1 MPQNGGGL
9 SNINQPSGWRK
20 ATAGLAVA
28 EQHAQAGER
37 AAVPKTQAF
46 VAVKRV
52 GAHIGLKAGDM
63 LLLDTLGAFTQ
74 AQDWEEG
81 QRPIVWAS
89 NSYLMEQTGFSL
101 SALKRHA
108 RRLAEIGVIAFKDS
122 PNGKRW
128 GHRDA
133 DGRIIEAYGF
143 DLSPLSARAEEF
155 ERLHAEL
162 RAERE
167 LCQRL
172 KRQITVA
179 RRMIRARIEAAQG
192 GALRG
197 PWTQLSSL
205 FEDLLDRL
213 PRRNMASEALARLLE
228 WFRELQERVEPYQ
241 GVNNFLLTMRT
252 VMAGHSSPFW
262 MTLPQANAL
271 DAKVRKGEKSSV
283 VVYYGQSRKDA
294 GDEDDR
300 SDRDDRSEEARI
312 FRFQK
317 SYRVFNACQI
327 EGLPDSFY
335 PDPEP
340 APEHPSAKPIPHMQA
355 FFDAIDITTVFTGTE
370 AYYLPPVDKVFMPSI
385 SRFENPRNFYGVWA
399 HELAHATK
407 ARHRLN
413 RDYGLSRFGNT
424 AYAREEIVAE
434 LTSVFL
440 GQTLGFTAHTL
451 EMNAAYLHNWLRV
464 LRSDKNAIFKHAA
477 DAQRASDYLIAR
489 SEAGRAGEGAQAA

>member
-1 MPQNGGGL
+1 M
-9 SNINQPSGWRK
+9 
-20 ATAGLAVA
+20 
-28 EQHAQAGER
+28 
-37 AAVPKTQAF
+37 PKTQAF

-101 SALKRHA
+101 SALKRHS

-162 RAERE
+162 QAERE

-192 GALRG
+192 GALSG

-213 PRRNMASEALARLLE
+213 PRRNTASKALARLLE
-228 WFRELQERVEPYQ
+228 WFRELQERVETTYLKAVRADEVVENMPTTPEQ
-241 GVNNFLLTMRT
+241 RLQKTQEMNPREVISDPHILITNQLNPVICKSSENENAAGVVPNAPPEERVDRELEDWVAETRKKRGAALDLPT
-252 VMAGHSSPFW
+252 VMQACPEFASWARNMGGYLKDWGDLHRVVGQLRPMIGVSEHAWNLAQDRLGPQIATAALVLTFDKHCAGEVASPGGYLRG
-262 MTLPQANAL
+262 M
-271 DAKVRKGEKSSV
+271 VEK
-283 VVYYGQSRKDA
+283 A
-294 GDEDDR
+294 GAGNLHLER
-300 SDRDDRSEEARI
+300 
-312 FRFQK
+312 
-317 SYRVFNACQI
+317 
-327 EGLPDSFY
+327 SFY
-335 PDPEP
+335 
-340 APEHPSAKPIPHMQA
+340 
-355 FFDAIDITTVFTGTE
+355 G
-370 AYYLPPVDKVFMPSI
+370 
-385 SRFENPRNFYGVWA
+385 
-399 HELAHATK
+399 
-407 ARHRLN
+407 RLS
-413 RDYGLSRFGNT
+413 G
-424 AYAREEIVAE
+424 
-434 LTSVFL
+434 
-440 GQTLGFTAHTL
+440 
-451 EMNAAYLHNWLRV
+451 
-464 LRSDKNAIFKHAA
+464 
-477 DAQRASDYLIAR
+477 
-489 SEAGRAGEGAQAA
+489 QAA

>member
-1 MPQNGGGL
+1 MPQKGGGL

-155 ERLHAEL
+155 EHLHAEL
-162 RAERE
+162 QAERE

-179 RRMIRARIEAAQG
+179 RRMIRARIEAALN

-213 PRRNMASEALARLLE
+213 PRRNTASEALVRLLQ
-228 WFRELQERVEPYQ
+228 WFRELQERVE
-241 GVNNFLLTMRT
+241 
-252 VMAGHSSPFW
+252 
-262 MTLPQANAL
+262 
-271 DAKVRKGEKSSV
+271 
-283 VVYYGQSRKDA
+283 
-294 GDEDDR
+294 
-300 SDRDDRSEEARI
+300 
-312 FRFQK
+312 
-317 SYRVFNACQI
+317 
-327 EGLPDSFY
+327 
-335 PDPEP
+335 
-340 APEHPSAKPIPHMQA
+340 
-355 FFDAIDITTVFTGTE
+355 
-370 AYYLPPVDKVFMPSI
+370 
-385 SRFENPRNFYGVWA
+385 
-399 HELAHATK
+399 
-407 ARHRLN
+407 
-413 RDYGLSRFGNT
+413 
-424 AYAREEIVAE
+424 
-434 LTSVFL
+434 
-440 GQTLGFTAHTL
+440 
-451 EMNAAYLHNWLRV
+451 AAYLKAVRMDEAVENTAESTEQVSEMTQKLDPREVNSEPHILTTNQLNPVTR
-464 LRSDKNAIFKHAA
+464 N
-477 DAQRASDYLIAR
+477 R
-489 SEAGRAGEGAQAA
+489 SETEQAAALVPNAPPEEKVDMELEDWVAETRKKRGAALDLPTVMQACPEFASWARNMGGYLKDWGDLHRVVGQLRPMIGVSEHAWNLAQDRLGPQVATAALVLTFDKHFAGEVASPGGYLRGMVEKAGAGELHLERSFYGRLSGQAA